1 MTEQSFEIKTE
12 AGVEDVLAFKEER
25 VRVQQ
30 SLREAY
36 HMPVI
41 SFCMNIPGPV
51 KTNERIRRAFE
62 TGKTQLRKALSE
74 AGISC
79 FSETEHHTAA
89 GDEWI
94 AAVDAPAVTV
104 KAVTERIEETHPYG
118 RLFDMDVTG
127 PDGEKQSRAVPR
139 TCLVCGSP
147 AFPCARSRAH
157 GLDALLQAVDRIL
170 ETPVS
175 G

>member
-1 MTEQSFEIKTE
+1 MEGDFEIKTE
-12 AGVEDVLAFKEER
+12 ATVEDVLLFKEER
-25 VRVQQ
+25 VRVQET
-30 SLREAY
+30 LRTTY
-36 HMPVI
+36 RMPVI

-62 TGKTQLRKALSE
+62 TGKAVLREALSE

-79 FSETEHHTAA
+79 FSETEHHTVA

-94 AAVDAPAVTV
+94 AAANAPAATV
-104 KAVTERIEETHPYG
+104 KTVTERIEDTHPYG

-127 PDGEKQSRAVPR
+127 PDGVKQSRAVPR
-139 TCLVCGSP
+139 SCLVCGGP

-157 GLDALLQAVDRIL
+157 GLDALLRAVNRLL
-170 ETPVS
+170 ETPPA